1 MSATNIKILNFLVK
15 FVLAYKNFTILFW
28 YISRGMIVNALK
40 KIDIIFCIRAAYRK
54 CFDISFVGS
63 LVLCWLPFNG
73 STNNESLNTS
83 RDCILYQWLPCSLHL
98 PLNRDFSP
106 SGPFCALPPTISP
119 SPFCTFRSKH
129 THHQF
134 HLQAYEPLGTKTSPF
149 SRDSS
154 APRGPPPSTT
164 CNLAGQGVGVA
175 KARRPGSQC
184 VLCVASTHVDTFVL
198 GTSFIAAD
206 AIGI

>member
-1 MSATNIKILNFLVK
+1 MPLTEN
-15 FVLAYKNFTILFW
+15 VLI
-28 YISRGMIVNALK
+28 
-40 KIDIIFCIRAAYRK
+40 YRSSDHW
-54 CFDISFVGS
+54 FFVGYPS
-63 LVLCWLPFNG
+63 TAALTMSHSTPHGIVF
-73 STNNESLNTS
+73 STNDS
-83 RDCILYQWLPCSLHL
+83 PCSLHL

-119 SPFCTFRSKH
+119 SPFCAFRSKH